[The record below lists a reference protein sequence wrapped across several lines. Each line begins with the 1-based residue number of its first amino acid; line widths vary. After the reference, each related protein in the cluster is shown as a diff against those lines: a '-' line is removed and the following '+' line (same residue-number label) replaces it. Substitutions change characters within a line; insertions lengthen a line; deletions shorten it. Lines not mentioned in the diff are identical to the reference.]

1 MLRVAWR
8 LQVGAAWAA
17 APAQVV
23 LSGAAGPDAG
33 FVNGRFE
40 LVEREVHR
48 DVVAPDTW
56 LYVAKAGW
64 IATVDYVS

>member
-1 MLRVAWR
+1 ME
-8 LQVGAAWAA
+8 AAWAA
-17 APAQVV
+17 AQQVV
-23 LSGAAGPDAG
+23 ISGAAGPKAARI
-33 FVNGRFE
+33 NGRFE